1 MFIIA
6 VTSALPHVPSP
17 NGSVTFNVWYS
28 NSSSISQKFL
38 KLDETSLLTISLEAF
53 GLHLEKKNEALPIK
67 VFRQKYK
74 SLHLLQINL

>member
-38 KLDETSLLTISLEAF
+38 KLDETSLLAISLEAF
-53 GLHLEKKNEALPIK
+53 GLHLEKKVRL
-67 VFRQKYK
+67 FRLKFLDK
-74 SLHLLQINL
+74 NRNLFICYR